1 MIIKN
6 VKYLQ
11 QESLHSLANSIEI
24 MM

>member
-6 VKYLQ
+6 VKYSHQ
-11 QESLHSLANSIEI
+11 KSTHSLSNSIEI